1 MSSKNTSKNIVHL
14 HSTKKKG
21 CILKKEN
28 ILRIKELLSEQKQ
41 IAILVHYNPD
51 GDAIGA
57 SLALMMYLQQNGH
70 IVHILAPNSYP
81 NFLEWMPQCETIIQA
96 TEHQELCIEKIQ
108 SSDIIFCLDFN
119 SFNRTGILQQALEE
133 SKAHKILIDHHIDPD
148 TSFDI
153 LYSITEK
160 TSSTC
165 ELMYNF
171 IVDIMEGKKFMNKQI
186 AECLYVG
193 IITDT
198 GSLSYSCNNE
208 STYHV
213 LGNLFQY
220 GIDGEDIHRK
230 VYDTYS
236 ESRVRL
242 LGHCLVERL
251 TVLDK
256 FATSFIYLTKED
268 LTKYNYRQGDIEGIV
283 NYGLS
288 INTVR
293 FTALFSER
301 DDRIRISFRSKGDFN
316 VNDFARSHFNGGGHK
331 NASGG
336 NSYKTMETTIEEFI
350 SLLEQYKPLLTTS
363 WE

>member
-1 MSSKNTSKNIVHL
+1 
-14 HSTKKKG
+14 
-21 CILKKEN
+21 LKKED
-28 ILRIKELLSEQKQ
+28 ILRIEDLLYQRKE
-41 IAILVHYNPD
+41 IAIIVHYNPD

-57 SLALMMYLQQNGH
+57 ALALQIYLQQRGH
-70 IVHILAPNSYP
+70 NTHILAPNPYP
-81 NFLEWMPQCETIIQA
+81 DFLEWMPQSETITLA
-96 TEHQELCIEKIQ
+96 NENFDLCVEKIR
-108 SSDIIFCLDFN
+108 SADIVFCVDLN
-119 SFNRTGILQQALEE
+119 LFNRTGILEKSLKE
-133 SKAHKILIDHHIDPD
+133 STAIKILIDHHIGPD

-153 LYSITEK
+153 VYSVQEK

-165 ELMYNF
+165 ELVYNF
-171 IVDIMEGKKFMNKQI
+171 IVNMMDGEKFMNKQI

-198 GSLSYSCNNE
+198 GSVSYSCNNQ

-220 GIDGEDIHRK
+220 GIDGEEIHRK
-230 VYDTYS
+230 VYDNYS

-242 LGHCLVERL
+242 LGYSLVERL
-251 TVLDK
+251 TVLEN

-268 LTKYNYRQGDIEGIV
+268 LTKYNYKQGDIEGIV

-288 INTVR
+288 IKTVR

-301 DDRIRISFRSKGDFN
+301 DDRIRVSFRSKGDFN
-316 VNDFARSHFNGGGHK
+316 VDDFARMHYSGGGHK

-336 NSYKTMETTIEEFI
+336 NAYKTMEESIKEFV
-350 SLLEQYKPLLTTS
+350 SLLDEYKPQLTKS
-363 WE
+363 WNLESTK

>member
-1 MSSKNTSKNIVHL
+1 LEKKDILQIKKLLFGHKDIV
-14 HSTKKKG
+14 
-21 CILKKEN
+21 I
-28 ILRIKELLSEQKQ
+28 I
-41 IAILVHYNPD
+41 VHYNPD

-70 IVHILAPNSYP
+70 RVHILAPNPYP
-81 NFLEWMPQCETIIQA
+81 DFLEWMPKCETILLA
-96 TEHQELCIEKIQ
+96 TENHKLCIEKIQ
-108 SSDIIFCLDFN
+108 TADIIFCIDFN
-119 SFNRTGILQQALEE
+119 TLKRTGTLQKALEE
-133 SKAHKILIDHHIDPD
+133 STSPKILIDHHINPD

-153 LYSITEK
+153 MYSIPET
-160 TSSTC
+160 TSSAC
-165 ELMYNF
+165 ELIYNF
-171 IVDIMEGKKFMNKQI
+171 IVNIMDGEKFMNKQI

-208 STYHV
+208 STYHI

-220 GIDGEDIHRK
+220 GIDGENIHLK

-236 ESRVRL
+236 ESRIKL
-242 LGHCLVERL
+242 LGYCLAERL
-251 TVLDK
+251 TVLDE

-268 LTKYNYRQGDIEGIV
+268 LTKYNYKQGDTEGIV

-301 DDRIRISFRSKGDFN
+301 DDRIRVSFRSKGDFN
-316 VNDFARSHFNGGGHK
+316 VNDFAVKHFKGGGHK

-336 NSYKTMETTIEEFI
+336 NSYITMDETISQFK
-350 SLLEQYKPLLTTS
+350 SLLEQYKSQLIKP